1 MSWTFMGVGQD
12 AIPSSLTGSMAT
24 RPGSSFSDHV
34 MEGVVHEM
42 LEGGQGVGHPKEHY
56 EGFKES
62 SVCCKCSF
70 PLVSVFDMH
79 VVVPPTDVELG
90 EDLRSLEF
98 VDEVGDKGEWV
109 GVTDGVFI
117 EISVILTGA

>member
-1 MSWTFMGVGQD
+1 MRFGVRGEDQEIIHVD
-12 AIPSSLTGSMAT
+12 EEP
-24 RPGSSFSDHV
+24 SFSDHV
-34 MEGVVHEM
+34 VEGVVHET
-42 LEGGQGVGHPKEHY
+42 LEGGRRVGHPEEHY
-56 EGFKES
+56 KGFEES
-62 SVCCKCSF
+62 SVCCKRSF

-109 GVTDGVFI
+109 GIVDGVFI